1 MSDGAG
7 AAPAPTV
14 TSVRVT
20 DELDL
25 ATTPQ
30 LRSRIEVALTARPQT
45 LVVDLSACPF
55 AGVDAL
61 EALVDLTAAARRQGT
76 TLVLVGLRPIL
87 RQAIALLGLETRLF
101 YGDAPQPRQ
110 TEERHT

>member
-1 MSDGAG
+1 MQDR
-7 AAPAPTV
+7 
-14 TSVRVT
+14 TSGTASPVAHLRVT

-30 LRSRIEVALTARPQT
+30 LRARVAQALLARPQT
-45 LVVDLSACPF
+45 LAVDLSQCPF

-61 EALVDLTAAARRQGT
+61 EALVDLTAIARRQDT

-87 RQAIALLGLETRLF
+87 QQAIALLGLDGRLF
-101 YGDAPQPRQ
+101 YGQAPEPRAAS
-110 TEERHT
+110 